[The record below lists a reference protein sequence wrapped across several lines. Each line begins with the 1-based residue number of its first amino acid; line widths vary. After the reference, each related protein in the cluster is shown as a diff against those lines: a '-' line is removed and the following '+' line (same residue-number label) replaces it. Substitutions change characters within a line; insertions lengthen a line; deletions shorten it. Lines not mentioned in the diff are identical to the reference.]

1 MQLLEA
7 CEWDRCYFPHILQ
20 EALARRA
27 RMLSSSRHLFFL
39 YSVSSHLVSH
49 EVEADFL
56 YVGWGLHILWNL
68 CWENLQFQL
77 NFRRAVIPKNLFS
90 FSEGA
95 VFSEE
100 VTTFTNSFLIMLGTP
115 LWARTLQDY
124 QVLFFLGLISTVFE
138 VLQGNQ
144 QGPLFWPK
152 NGFLACLQGIP
163 KVSLLFTNGE
173 SRLTNLLDFF

>member
-1 MQLLEA
+1 MKLKHTSCMLDEGFTF
-7 CEWDRCYFPHILQ
+7 CEI
-20 EALARRA
+20 
-27 RMLSSSRHLFFL
+27 
-39 YSVSSHLVSH
+39 SVEKTCS
-49 EVEADFL
+49 
-56 YVGWGLHILWNL
+56 
-68 CWENLQFQL
+68 FQL

-95 VFSEE
+95 VFSGE
-100 VTTFTNSFLIMLGTP
+100 VTAFTNSFLIMLGTP

-144 QGPLFWPK
+144 QGLYFGQK

-163 KVSLLFTNGE
+163 KVSFLFTTGE
-173 SRLTNLLDFF
+173 SRLTNLLDFFWKR

>member
-1 MQLLEA
+1 
-7 CEWDRCYFPHILQ
+7 
-20 EALARRA
+20 
-27 RMLSSSRHLFFL
+27 
-39 YSVSSHLVSH
+39 
-49 EVEADFL
+49 
-56 YVGWGLHILWNL
+56 
-68 CWENLQFQL
+68 
-77 NFRRAVIPKNLFS
+77 
-90 FSEGA
+90 
-95 VFSEE
+95 
-100 VTTFTNSFLIMLGTP
+100 MLGTP
-115 LWARTLQDY
+115 LWAGTLQDY